1 MPSPILARADA
12 LMHRKRQPEAE
23 FDDLPILTDAIDDED
38 DIPVL
43 IDEAPSAT
51 EEAPLPATPLQPDSA
66 PVAANTAVLEALAPG
81 TSDTFAAQ
89 EEIIRAPGPTDTE
102 LREQLA
108 SELARRVE
116 QRLAAEL
123 PRIIESTLRDFLAE
137 QAMIAASPHR
147 D

>member
-12 LMHRKRQPEAE
+12 LMHRKRQTEAE
-23 FDDLPILTDAIDDED
+23 FDDVPILTDSIDDED

-43 IDEAPSAT
+43 VDEAPFVT
-51 EEAPLPATPLQPDSA
+51 EADPFPATLSQP
-66 PVAANTAVLEALAPG
+66 AAALAAAGASTLEEPVLG
-81 TSDTFAAQ
+81 ASDAQ
-89 EEIIRAPGPTDTE
+89 PAQTETHHTPGPVDTE

-108 SELARRVE
+108 CELARRVE

-123 PRIIESTLRDFLAE
+123 PRIIEATVRDFLAE
-137 QAMIAASPHR
+137 QEMIAAASQR